1 MDRHTVLIVG
11 GGSAGIAVAA
21 SLKSRRRDLAITLV
35 EPSDTHVYQPGWTM
49 VGGGVFGAEVT
60 ARAMDSVIPAGVN
73 RIKAAVTEFRP
84 DQNSLVLNDGREL
97 GYDWLIVATGIQ
109 ADWDAIPGLA
119 ATLGKNGVTSNY
131 RYDLAPYTWELVQK
145 TRSGRAIFTQPPM
158 PIKCPGAPQKAMYL
172 SCSAWLK
179 SKILP
184 QIEVQFHN
192 AGPALFGVAPY
203 VPGLMR
209 YIQKYNIQLN
219 LGSRLMAVD
228 GPNHTATFA
237 KAGADGAVTETQV
250 KFDMLHVVPPQK
262 PLAVVAKSPLADAS
276 GFVEVDPTTL
286 RHTRFA
292 NVFSLGDAC
301 STPNSKTAAAARKQ
315 APLVAEHLLA
325 AIDGRALVYAYD
337 GYGSCPLTVEH
348 GKVILAEFGY
358 GGKLLP
364 SFPLDST
371 VPRRLNWWLKASFLP
386 WMYWN
391 AMLKGREWLALPRHK
406 NG

>member
-1 MDRHTVLIVG
+1 M
-11 GGSAGIAVAA
+11 
-21 SLKSRRRDLAITLV
+21 
-35 EPSDTHVYQPGWTM
+35 
-49 VGGGVFGAEVT
+49 
-60 ARAMDSVIPAGVN
+60 
-73 RIKAAVTEFRP
+73 
-84 DQNSLVLNDGREL
+84 
-97 GYDWLIVATGIQ
+97 
-109 ADWDAIPGLA
+109 
-119 ATLGKNGVTSNY
+119 
-131 RYDLAPYTWELVQK
+131 
-145 TRSGRAIFTQPPM
+145 
-158 PIKCPGAPQKAMYL
+158 
-172 SCSAWLK
+172 
-179 SKILP
+179 
-184 QIEVQFHN
+184 QFHN

-237 KAGADGAVTETQV
+237 KAGADGTVTETQV